1 MTLLNSPAEKAIL
14 KARLLHDFGLFARW
28 FFKVMS
34 SNKFVMGEHHAQI
47 VEALTRVA
55 NGETRRLII
64 NIPPRYGKTELA
76 VKLWVAWVLANNP
89 SAKFIHLSY
98 SDELALDNSSAIRD
112 LVKCAEYQELFPTK
126 IKADSDSKKKW
137 YTSDAGGVYAT
148 AAGGA
153 VTGFGA
159 GSTSGRTRE
168 GTGSP
173 ADGFGGAI
181 IIDDPLKPDDAFSD
195 TERNRV
201 NRRYNNTI
209 ASRCNSFETPVV
221 VIMQRL
227 HMDDLTGFLLSGGSG
242 EVWEHLCL
250 SAVKED
256 DSALWPFK
264 HTREALAQMEKADA
278 YTFAGQYR
286 QMPVPAGGNII
297 KLDWIRKAPSMPD
310 SFDRVVQS
318 WDLAV
323 KDKGDYVAG
332 AVVGKKGPDYYVLDM
347 YREKVDFVGTLSAIR
362 RMCAKWPQAKEVLI
376 EDKANGP
383 AVMSVLKSELSG
395 IIAIEP
401 NGSREARVHAES
413 YLFESGNVIFPIN
426 APWVAACIDELTM
439 FPSAPHDDTVDAIT
453 QALHRLSKKTLSQET
468 IDATNSYF
476 RSNIRQFPNR

>member
-1 MTLLNSPAEKAIL
+1 MNSPAEKAIL

-34 SNKFVMGEHHAQI
+34 GNKFVLGEHHLRI
-47 VEALTRVA
+47 IEALTRVA

-76 VKLWVAWVLANNP
+76 VKLWFAWVLANNS

-112 LVKCAEYQELFPTK
+112 LVKCAEYQELFPTA

-137 YTSDAGGVYAT
+137 YTSAGGGVYAT
-148 AAGGA
+148 AAGGS

-159 GSTSGRTRE
+159 GSTSGRVRT

-173 ADGFGGAI
+173 ADGFAGAI
-181 IIDDPLKPDDAFSD
+181 VIDDPLKPDDAFSD
-195 TERNRV
+195 VERNKV
-201 NRRYNNTI
+201 NRRYTNTI
-209 ASRCNSFETPVV
+209 ASRCNNEETPVV

-227 HMDDLTGFLLSGGSG
+227 HMDDLCGFLLAGGSG
-242 EVWEHLCL
+242 EKWELLSL
-250 SAVKED
+250 SAVKGD

-264 HTREALAQMEKADA
+264 HTREALAQIESADS

-286 QMPVPAGGNII
+286 QIPVPAEGNII
-297 KLDWIRKAPSMPD
+297 KLAWIKKSSGMPEK
-310 SFDRVVQS
+310 FDRIVQS

-332 AVVGKKGPDYYVLDM
+332 AIVGKKGPDYYVLDM
-347 YREKVDFVGTLSAIR
+347 YREKVDFVGSMAAIR
-362 RMCAKWPQAKEVLI
+362 RMSAKWPDAKEILI

-383 AVMSVLKSELSG
+383 AVMSVLKKEISG
-395 IIAIEP
+395 VIAIEP
-401 NGSREARVHAES
+401 DGSKESRVRAVS
-413 YLFESGNVIFPIN
+413 YLFEAGNVIFPTVG
-426 APWVAACIDELTM
+426 AWVQPCADELTL
-439 FPSAPHDDTVDAIT
+439 FPAATHDDTVDAIA
-453 QALHRLSKKTLSQET
+453 QALRRMDKNTLSQET